1 MRRLVVILVALATM
15 SLGAAL
21 AGPAAADGGSSVLP
35 PNSKPHGQSY
45 AQWSAAWWQWALAIP
60 SSTNPLFEQNGKN
73 PVNVDCSAHQ
83 TGKVW
88 YLVGV
93 ISVSGTAVRNC
104 TVPPGTFLFFPVL
117 NTECS
122 NLEPPPFF
130 GGNDRELRACALT
143 GDFSIANAS
152 IDGAPVPN
160 LNAFR
165 VLSPPFDFFV
175 PKDNVLGVNGP
186 ATGRSV
192 SNGVYLMLSPL
203 SVGRHTIHFG
213 GGDPAVFALD
223 ITYNISVVPP
233 GKKG

>member
-1 MRRLVVILVALATM
+1 MGGGYTPARRPPSREFPGRRSRLCPGRGLASVARPPLNPRGADPTRRTSPSARGGGYSPPATLGHTTGVALGAWLRAAGESIPSLGGAMRRLVVILVALATM

-93 ISVSGTAVRNC
+93 ISVSG
-104 TVPPGTFLFFPVL
+104 
-117 NTECS
+117 
-122 NLEPPPFF
+122 
-130 GGNDRELRACALT
+130 
-143 GDFSIANAS
+143 
-152 IDGAPVPN
+152 
-160 LNAFR
+160 
-165 VLSPPFDFFV
+165 
-175 PKDNVLGVNGP
+175 
-186 ATGRSV
+186 
-192 SNGVYLMLSPL
+192 
-203 SVGRHTIHFG
+203 
-213 GGDPAVFALD
+213 
-223 ITYNISVVPP
+223 
-233 GKKG
+233 

>member
-1 MRRLVVILVALATM
+1 MRRLIVLLIGLVTM
-15 SLGAAL
+15 TVGGLV
-21 AGPAAADGGSSVLP
+21 AGPAAATGGGNVLP

-45 AQWSAAWWQWALAIP
+45 AQWSAAWWQWSLALP
-60 SSTNPLFEQNGKN
+60 TSTNPLLEQNGPT

-93 ISVSGTAVRNC
+93 INVSGTAVRNC

-122 NLEPPPFF
+122 NLEAPPFF
-130 GGNDRELRACALT
+130 GGNDRELRECALSFT
-143 GDFSIANAS
+143 FPNANAA
-152 IDGAPVPN
+152 IDGAPVAN
-160 LNAFR
+160 IDSFR
-165 VLSPPFDFFV
+165 VLSPPFNFLI
-175 PKDNVLGVNGP
+175 PEDNVLGVNGP

-203 SVGRHTIHFG
+203 SVGRHAIHFG
-213 GGDPAVFALD
+213 GGDPTGFSLD
-223 ITYNISVVPP
+223 ITYNITVIPP
-233 GKKG
+233 GHKA